1 MAKKISF
8 EEAFAQATNESI
20 KILGNVVSKI
30 VTDYVE
36 RKYSVHLSK
45 TSNNPSALD
54 EALDHAIDGGGTIVE
69 RRLLNILYEK
79 LGLEPSS
86 YETATGMDPVPFAQ
100 KVNEARRRYTEQI
113 NS

>member
-1 MAKKISF
+1 MPKKISF

-30 VTDYVE
+30 VTDYLE

-54 EALDHAIDGGGTIVE
+54 EALDHAIDGGRTIVE
-69 RRLLNILYEK
+69 RRLMNILYEK
-79 LGLEPSS
+79 LGLEPSAS
-86 YETATGMDPVPFAQ
+86 ETNTGNMDTPSFEQ
-100 KVNEARRRYTEQI
+100 RVNDARRRYI
-113 NS
+113 D